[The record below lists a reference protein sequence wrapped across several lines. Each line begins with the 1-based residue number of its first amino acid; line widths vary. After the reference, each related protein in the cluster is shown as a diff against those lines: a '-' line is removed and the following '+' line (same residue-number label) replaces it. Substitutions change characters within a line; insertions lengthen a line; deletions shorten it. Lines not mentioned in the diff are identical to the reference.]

1 MSEYTGSVNALL
13 FTTSTINNYSHGR
26 TIKMLNYLVLGTEG
40 LISTAVIAGLLYAFI
55 ISKYGRFGKIV
66 LNCFTLAGMI
76 AAGVMSYL
84 KNTTSLVHTGTWN
97 VRIFSVSLCALILMV
112 IFNIISSGNRRVIP
126 GRISCIMAG
135 IYLFTIVFYALP
147 DIYAYPFNFSLGGAG
162 TFSSAFFTRFV
173 GLLIGIILSLV
184 AGIAVYRVGLRA
196 NRGILDIVLFAA
208 AAINAVQQIGKIVT
222 VLYTRRMLSGSNVF
236 AFVKWTSN
244 HDDLYIIGVMIAAAV
259 LPLVMWIRS
268 FSVNEPY
275 SNPAQHRKIR
285 AKWRSIRRFGT
296 TAIICFILGLL
307 IIKPVKAYANRPV
320 ELSPIEESIV
330 KDDTVLVPLEQV
342 EDGHLHRFAY
352 TTPDNIEV
360 RFIVIKKPNSSS
372 YGVGLD
378 ACDIC
383 GETGYFER
391 NGQIV
396 CKLCDV
402 VMNINTIGFKGGCNP
417 IVIDYKVGDG
427 YIQVPTSTL
436 IEHQNEF
443 K

>member
-1 MSEYTGSVNALL
+1 MTSAAPGTFLAMAAGSFLLARPVCSIFVGYDPELMDLSVQAL
-13 FTTSTINNYSHGR
+13 R
-26 TIKMLNYLVLGTEG
+26 
-40 LISTAVIAGLLYAFI
+40 VIA
-55 ISKYGRFGKIV
+55 
-66 LNCFTLAGMI
+66 
-76 AAGVMSYL
+76 
-84 KNTTSLVHTGTWN
+84 
-97 VRIFSVSLCALILMV
+97 FSFL
-112 IFNIISSGNRRVIP
+112 
-126 GRISCIMAG
+126 
-135 IYLFTIVFYALP
+135 
-147 DIYAYPFNFSLGGAG
+147 LGGLT

-173 GLLIGIILSLV
+173 GLLLGILVAIV
-184 AGIAVYRVGLRA
+184 AGIAVYRVGLRSP
-196 NRGILDIVLFAA
+196 RGLLTGVLLAA
-208 AAINAVQQIGKIVT
+208 AAVNAVQQIGKIVT
-222 VLYTRRMLSGSNVF
+222 VLYTRRTISGSNVF

-244 HDDLYIIGVMIAAAV
+244 HDDVYIMGVMAAAAV
-259 LPLVMWIRS
+259 LPVVMWIKS

-285 AKWRSIRRFGT
+285 AKWRSIRKFGT
-296 TAIICFILGLL
+296 TAVVCFILSVL
-307 IIKPVKAYANRPV
+307 IIKPIKAYANRPV
-320 ELSPIEESIV
+320 ELSPIEESIL
-330 KDDTVLVPLEQV
+330 KDDTVYVPLEQV

-360 RFIVIKKPNSSS
+360 RFIVIKKPNASS

-427 YIQVPTSTL
+427 YIQVPCSTL
-436 IEHQNEF
+436 IEHQDEF

>member
-1 MSEYTGSVNALL
+1 M
-13 FTTSTINNYSHGR
+13 
-26 TIKMLNYLVLGTEG
+26 
-40 LISTAVIAGLLYAFI
+40 
-55 ISKYGRFGKIV
+55 
-66 LNCFTLAGMI
+66 
-76 AAGVMSYL
+76 
-84 KNTTSLVHTGTWN
+84 
-97 VRIFSVSLCALILMV
+97 RIFHPQ
-112 IFNIISSGNRRVIP
+112 IP
-126 GRISCIMAG
+126 DAAQHS
-135 IYLFTIVFYALP
+135 
-147 DIYAYPFNFSLGGAG
+147 
-162 TFSSAFFTRFV
+162 
-173 GLLIGIILSLV
+173 
-184 AGIAVYRVGLRA
+184 
-196 NRGILDIVLFAA
+196 AA
-208 AAINAVQQIGKIVT
+208 AVNAVQQIGKIVT
-222 VLYTRRMLSGSNVF
+222 VLYTRRTISGSNVF
-236 AFVKWTSN
+236 AFVKWSSN
-244 HDDLYIIGVMIAAAV
+244 HDDLFIMGVMAAAV
-259 LPLVMWIRS
+259 VLPVVMWIKS
-268 FSVNEPY
+268 VSVNEPY

-285 AKWRSIRRFGT
+285 AKWRSIRKFGT
-296 TAIICFILGLL
+296 TAAICFILSVL
-307 IIKPVKAYANRPV
+307 IIKPIKAYANRPV
-320 ELSPIEESIV
+320 ELSPIEESIL
-330 KDDTVLVPLEQV
+330 KDDTVYVPMEQV

-360 RFIVIKKPNSSS
+360 RFIVIKKPNASS

>member
-1 MSEYTGSVNALL
+1 
-13 FTTSTINNYSHGR
+13 
-26 TIKMLNYLVLGTEG
+26 MLNYLVLGTEG
-40 LISTAVIAGLLYAFI
+40 LAAAAIIAGLLCAWI
-55 ISKYGRFGKIV
+55 LGKYGRFGKIC
-66 LNCFTLAGMI
+66 LLCFGICGLAG
-76 AAGVMSYL
+76 AGVMSYL

-112 IFNIISSGNRRVIP
+112 ILNILSGSEKTVP
-126 GRISCIMAG
+126 GKITCVMAG
-135 IYLFTIVFYALP
+135 IYLFTLLFYALP

-173 GLLIGIILSLV
+173 GLLFGVLISVI
-184 AGIAVYRVGLRA
+184 AGIAVYRVGRRTP
-196 NRGILDIVLFAA
+196 RGILSGVLYAA
-208 AAINAVQQIGKIVT
+208 AAVNGIQQAGKIIT
-222 VLYTRRMLSGSNVF
+222 VLYTRRVLSGSNVF

-244 HDDLYIIGVMIAAAV
+244 HDDIYIIGVLIAAAV
-259 LPLVMWIRS
+259 LPVIMWIKS
-268 FSVNEPY
+268 LHVNEPY

-296 TAIICFILGLL
+296 AAILCSVLSILV
-307 IIKPVKAYANRPV
+307 IKPIKAYANRPV
-320 ELSPIEESIV
+320 ELSPIEESIL

-396 CKLCDV
+396 CKLCDLD
-402 VMNINTIGFKGGCNP
+402 MNINTIGFKGGCNP

-436 IEHQNEF
+436 VEHQDEF
-443 K
+443 R

>member
-1 MSEYTGSVNALL
+1 
-13 FTTSTINNYSHGR
+13 
-26 TIKMLNYLVLGTEG
+26 MLNYLILATEG
-40 LISTAVIAGLLYAFI
+40 LITTTIIAGLLCAWI
-55 ISKYGRFGKIV
+55 RGKYETFGTRV
-66 LNCFTLAGMI
+66 LLCFGLAGM
-76 AAGVMSYL
+76 AAAIVMSYM

-97 VRIFSVSLCALILMV
+97 VRIFSVSLGALILMV
-112 IFNIISSGNRRVIP
+112 ILNIFASGKEKGINIP
-126 GRISCIMAG
+126 GRITCVMAG
-135 IYLFTIVFYALP
+135 IFLFTILFYALP

-173 GLLIGIILSLV
+173 GLLLGILVAVV
-184 AGIAVYRVGLRA
+184 AGIAVYRVGLRSP
-196 NRGILDIVLFAA
+196 RGYLTGVLLAA
-208 AAINAVQQIGKIVT
+208 AAVNAVQQTGKIVT
-222 VLYTRRMLSGSNVF
+222 VLYTRRTISGSNVF
-236 AFVKWTSN
+236 AFVKWSSN
-244 HDDLYIIGVMIAAAV
+244 HDDLFIMGVMAAAV
-259 LPLVMWIRS
+259 VLPVVMWIKS

-285 AKWRSIRRFGT
+285 AKWRSIRKFGT
-296 TAIICFILGLL
+296 TAAICFILSVL
-307 IIKPVKAYANRPV
+307 IIKPIKAYANRPV
-320 ELSPIEESIV
+320 ELSPIEESIL
-330 KDDTVLVPLEQV
+330 KDDTVYVPMEQV

-360 RFIVIKKPNSSS
+360 RFIVIKKPNASS